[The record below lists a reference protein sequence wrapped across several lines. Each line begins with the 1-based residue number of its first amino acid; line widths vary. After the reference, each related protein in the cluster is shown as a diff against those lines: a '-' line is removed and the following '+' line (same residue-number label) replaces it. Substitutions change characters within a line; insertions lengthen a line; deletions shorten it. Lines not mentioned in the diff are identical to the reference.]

1 MLQCNLNTNPEDA
14 LLIDNSKS
22 YFQNV
27 GYTRTSCFQM
37 ELKDVDP
44 QNTANLGATVN
55 FVIPKGAD
63 LMNQLDL
70 MVEFAQPTNACTSAA
85 GQAVGWVDSIGH
97 AMIDKVTFS
106 VGTTPLEEL
115 TGEQLHIIN
124 ELMRDDKHRYGFEY
138 IGKTGRPLLRS
149 QCTVAG
155 GSAVT
160 NNFVDSNTDADTYDR
175 IISYYDGSANVK
187 KEGKKLI
194 VPLGLFFTKHPSA
207 AFPICAIAGVND
219 IRVQIKFRPQN
230 ELIVLKSNWATANG
244 IVTAAS
250 DAGTS
255 PAAPNFP
262 NGVAFKTCQLR
273 VHYYHVT
280 GPEATSL
287 MNREHVRLMKMYTGN
302 SVSKQFSIAHT
313 AAGTQNVL
321 SIPLSFLY
329 PVQEL
334 IITIRKVS
342 EARSAS
348 LSSVVKCTDV
358 DQLARGKNLF
368 AYHGAGH
375 DPNLENPKHDT
386 EENPSSGQT
395 KALVSLPYLKTQNLK
410 LTINGQTRHLDGQ
423 GIDRDYLMKRMMPML
438 HSNKGRHFEN
448 IHRSSMKMV
457 SDTEGNGALMEPAD
471 DIRALSQM
479 MDQKEIYVF
488 PFSIAPESPSPS
500 GHVNF
505 SKVSHASLDIKVDG
519 FDPAQ
524 SGSTPTTVEYQV
536 DVYGQYYNWLAIKQ
550 GRAMLSF
557 A

>member
-70 MVEFAQPTNACTSAA
+70 MVEFNKATGGGAESA
-85 GQAVGWVDSIGH
+85 GDFVGWVDSIGH

-124 ELMRDDKHRYGFEY
+124 ELMRDDKHRYGFEF
-138 IGKTGRPLLRS
+138 IGKTGRPLVRS
-149 QCTVAG
+149 QLNNGASTAFFDSDS
-155 GSAVT
+155 GS
-160 NNFVDSNTDADTYDR
+160 DSYDR
-175 IISYYDGSANVK
+175 IISYHNGSGVVHK
-187 KEGKKLI
+187 DGKKLI

-219 IRVQIKFRPQN
+219 IRVQIKFRPLN
-230 ELIVLKSNWATANG
+230 ELIVLKSKFAVASGKGVATAG
-244 IVTAAS
+244 TAAGT
-250 DAGTS
+250 AGS
-255 PAAPNFP
+255 LPSAPTFD
-262 NGVAFKTCQLR
+262 NGNVAFKTCQLR

-302 SVSKQFSIAHT
+302 SVSKQFSVAHST
-313 AAGTQNVL
+313 TGAQNVL

-342 EARSAS
+342 EMSNSTAS
-348 LSSVVKCTDV
+348 NVQPLDL
-358 DQLARGKNLF
+358 DQKARGKNLF
-368 AYHGAGH
+368 AYHGGGR
-375 DPNLENPKHDT
+375 DPNLENPDHDT
-386 EENPSSGQT
+386 EENPGSDPRT
-395 KALVSLPYLKTQNLK
+395 LKSLPYLKTQNLK

-423 GIDRDYLMKRMMPML
+423 GIDRDYLMKRMLPML

-457 SDTEGNGALMEPAD
+457 TDTEGSASLMEPAD

-519 FDPAQ
+519 FSS
-524 SGSTPTTVEYQV
+524 SGTPNVDYQV
-536 DVYGQYYNWLAIKQ
+536 DVYGQYFNWLAIKQ